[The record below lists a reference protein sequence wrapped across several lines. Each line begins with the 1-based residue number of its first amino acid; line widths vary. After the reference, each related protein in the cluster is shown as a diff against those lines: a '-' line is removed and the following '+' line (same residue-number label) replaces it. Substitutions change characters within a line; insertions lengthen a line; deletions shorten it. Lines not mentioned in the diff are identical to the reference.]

1 MLRLS
6 ASFSCPPHFQP
17 PPPTAQLPKPRAK
30 PYKGDLIDP
39 KTGDSVFAKGRAFWD
54 FLAGANRVFDVL
66 EAGGADAKR
75 RFCYWRYP
83 QSENERRL
91 ELSFGAQRLVLQP
104 ETLLC
109 VRMAETA
116 VPVLA
121 HLWANVRATERA
133 KLLQTGVGSRMCT
146 TLFAPF
152 FLADGADPAPPP
164 YAVAVLLALA
174 QQQHRFFTKRAN
186 PPHSYTVR

>member
-17 PPPTAQLPKPRAK
+17 PPPTAQLPKPRVK
-30 PYKGDLIDP
+30 PYKGDRIDP
-39 KTGDSVFAKGRAFWD
+39 KASDSVSAKGRAFWD

-66 EAGGADAKR
+66 KADGGEAKR

-83 QSENERRL
+83 QSPDERWM
-91 ELSFGAQRLVLQP
+91 ELSFGAQRLALQS

-109 VRMAETA
+109 VHMAETT

-121 HLWANVRATERA
+121 HLWADVRARERA
-133 KLLQTGVGSRMCT
+133 KLLQTGAGLRMST
-146 TLFAPF
+146 TPFAPF
-152 FLADGADPAPPP
+152 HVADGTDPAPPP
-164 YAVAVLLALA
+164 YALAVLLALA
-174 QQQHRFFTKRAN
+174 QQQYHFFAKRAD
-186 PPHSYTVR
+186 PPDSYTVR